1 MDRLL
6 ASIDG
11 KNLEEIRVSAK
22 ESKGRRWIDLR
33 IYASG
38 LPAEEKWPA
47 GKGILIAAEDWG
59 RFRDGMAR
67 TDKELKENGWLHE

>member
-6 ASIDG
+6 ASIDK

-33 IYASG
+33 VYASG
-38 LPAEEKWPA
+38 LPAEEKWPT
-47 GKGILIAAEDWG
+47 GKGFIVPEEDWA
-59 RFRDGMAR
+59 RFRDGIALAE
-67 TDKELKENGWLHE
+67 KEMKENGWLHE